1 MSHFVLFHWIM
12 IQIFIVHTASGTV
25 VRGVIGQPVTLPCS
39 YQVTQE
45 KDISDMCWGR
55 GPCPNSKC
63 SNKLLHTT
71 GSRVTFRTSQR
82 YNLQGYVSYG
92 DVSLTI
98 QEVKAEDAGTYC
110 CRVEIPGWF
119 NDIKRNIQLVVARVT
134 SVKKKPTRN
143 SSKSKKGSRKT
154 TFAPQTTSDRQGTM
168 QTTIFLTTTVPPAA
182 PAATESPTVKTTLF
196 PPVFGE
202 TASDTSLEKMV
213 STSALPDFSSSFQ
226 AADMRTEGDG
236 IFYSTELIHLPE
248 ATALPEPTTLQT
260 PKLTLG
266 PAVHTASGTVVR
278 GVIGQPV
285 TLPCSYQVTQE
296 KDISDMCWGRG
307 PCPNSKCSNKLLH
320 TTGSRVTFR
329 TSQRYNLQGYVSYG
343 DVSLTI
349 QEVKA
354 EDAGTYCCR
363 VEIPGWFNDI
373 KRNIQLV
380 VVRAPPVMTTT
391 MGKAP
396 ISPNHFGTTT
406 FAPQETPD
414 LQAITWAAVPSAAP
428 ATTESPPAFDVTT
441 SNNFLDK
448 MITTSALPDFSSNF
462 QTDDA
467 WTEGESVFCSTKPI
481 SLPEVT
487 TEFPSTLLTADR
499 TEEAN
504 ISLLTDDVPAV
515 ATALPEPTTLQM
527 PKLTLGP
534 AETSLGSTG
543 NTEKAGIKFSL
554 PISTILGISLI
565 GISVILMLILL
576 SLLWK
581 RRRMRKFI
589 MKSLRPA
596 EDLEKVFSGSE
607 GENNLFV
614 L

>member
-1 MSHFVLFHWIM
+1 MSHFVLFHWIV
-12 IQIFIVHTASGTV
+12 IQTFIVHTMSETV
-25 VRGVIGQPVTLPCS
+25 VQGVIGQPVTLPCS
-39 YQVTQE
+39 YRVARE

-63 SNKLLHTT
+63 NGKLLHTT
-71 GSRVTFRTSQR
+71 GNRVTFRTSQR
-82 YNLQGYVSYG
+82 YNLQGYISYG

-119 NDIKRNIQLVVARVT
+119 NDIKKNIQLAV
-134 SVKKKPTRN
+134 
-143 SSKSKKGSRKT
+143 
-154 TFAPQTTSDRQGTM
+154 
-168 QTTIFLTTTVPPAA
+168 L
-182 PAATESPTVKTTLF
+182 E
-196 PPVFGE
+196 VFDE
-202 TASDTSLEKMV
+202 TASGTYLEKMV
-213 STSALPDFSSSFQ
+213 STSALQEFSSSFQ

-236 IFYSTELIHLPE
+236 FFYSTELIPLPE

-266 PAVHTASGTVVR
+266 PSAMNTASETVVR

-285 TLPCSYQVTQE
+285 TLPCSYQVAQE

-307 PCPNSKCSNKLLH
+307 PCPHSKCNGKLLH
-320 TTGSRVTFR
+320 TTGSEVTFR
-329 TSQRYNLQGYVSYG
+329 TSQRYNLQGYISYG

-373 KRNIQLV
+373 KKNIQLV
-380 VVRAPPVMTTT
+380 VLEAPPLMTTT
-391 MGKAP
+391 TGKALT
-396 ISPNHFGTTT
+396 SPNHFRTTT
-406 FAPQETPD
+406 FALQETSD
-414 LQAITWAAVPSAAP
+414 LQATTWAAVPTVAP
-428 ATTESPPAFDVTT
+428 TTTGSPPTFDETT
-441 SNNFLDK
+441 SDNV
-448 MITTSALPDFSSNF
+448 MEEVMTISALPDFSTNF
-462 QTDDA
+462 ETSDA
-467 WTEGESVFCSTKPI
+467 WIEGEPVFCATQ
-481 SLPEVT
+481 PEVT
-487 TEFPSTLLTADR
+487 TEFPSILLTTDR

-504 ISLLTDDVPAV
+504 SSLLTDDVPTV
-515 ATALPEPTTLQM
+515 ATALPEPTTLQT

-534 AETSLGSTG
+534 SETSVSSDS
-543 NTEKAGIKFSL
+543 NTEKTGMKLSF
-554 PISTILGISLI
+554 PISTILTVSLI
-565 GISVILMLILL
+565 GISIILMLIVL

-581 RRRMRKFI
+581 RRHTRKFI
-589 MKSLRPA
+589 LKSLRPA